1 MQSYNWINAIPPQVA
16 SLNLGYLAE
25 NKMTKITAIT
35 EAITSLSEAENRF
48 GLVRIESEQFFP
60 EWSSELPEITEAEKT
75 ALDVLRRRY
84 LYHRGEG
91 DLLEGTVMLLVVS
104 PLLALSGFYDPP
116 FRIKAESSVDLVLDD
131 DEEVL
136 RGRIDVLVLQNRL
149 WVMVLESKKTTL
161 SIWSAVPQALAYLM
175 ANPQPDK
182 PVFGMVTNGDDVLFI
197 KVKREAG
204 RQQYDLSRV
213 FALFTS
219 AKELYNILQILKR
232 IGQVIC
238 DLS

>member
-1 MQSYNWINAIPPQVA
+1 MTQV
-16 SLNLGYLAE
+16 
-25 NKMTKITAIT
+25 TAIT
-35 EAITSLSEAENRF
+35 EAITSLSEALTRF
-48 GLVRIESEQFFP
+48 GLVRIESEEFFP
-60 EWSSELPEITEAEKT
+60 EWKSKIPEITEAEK
-75 ALDVLRRRY
+75 ASLDVLRRRY

-116 FRIKAESSVDLVLDD
+116 FRIKAESSADLVLDD
-131 DEEVL
+131 GEEVL
-136 RGRIDVLVLQNRL
+136 RGRIDVLILQNQL

-197 KVKREAG
+197 KIKPEAG
-204 RQQYDLSRV
+204 TPQYDLSRV

-219 AKELYNILQILKR
+219 ARELYNILQILKR
-232 IGQVIC
+232 IGQVI
-238 DLS
+238 S